1 MRMGLFLPNL
11 DPTRAA
17 AVDRDVGRLWVHAEA
32 TIIPRRRRFGPWEPA
47 EVAVLAPIERNGKG
61 AAS

>member
-1 MRMGLFLPNL
+1 MGMGLFLPNL

-17 AVDRDVGRLWVHAEA
+17 VVDRDVGRLWVHAEA
-32 TIIPRRRRFGPWEPA
+32 TLIPRRRFGPREPA
-47 EVAVLAPIERNGKG
+47 EGAVLAPLERNGKG